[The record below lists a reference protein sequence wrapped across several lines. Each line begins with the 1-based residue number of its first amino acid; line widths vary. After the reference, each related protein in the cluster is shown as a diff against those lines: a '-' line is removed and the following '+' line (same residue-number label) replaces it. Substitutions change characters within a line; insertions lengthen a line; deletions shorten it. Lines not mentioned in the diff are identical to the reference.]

1 MLWGGGKAGGA
12 LAVLSSRAGLG
23 AEFKLTYEKVERLLF
38 LSESQNPRGLVAGVS
53 ALKNN
58 ATKFLNMQIL
68 PEIMKSF
75 SGGISLDSENISNI
89 VSLKDLS
96 VFLTKHPPANIN
108 RLILNSLHTAAA
120 RNTENL
126 KADAAAFIK
135 KYPRLGRLGSDI
147 LVSEVIKVRNDPN
160 YDATT
165 GVLQAAQTDL
175 NNYYNEFMKKVR
187 LARKN
192 LENQGLSQ
200 DIIEKK
206 TKNTIQKYNVH
217 IEYWHYALDQFS
229 FIRMNRDW
237 VGEGNLLTQDQY
249 MRAFADADRTKEA
262 LGIWIKQQSF
272 GTTVAQAVA
281 ILPGLQGYLD
291 SWMEA
296 VKFCRSSNELFKNWA
311 LAAKEIKT
319 SANQY
324 GSLLDSLI
332 SAAATRGKNWKP
344 KENIDRLKELKSKST
359 IGWSEIKKAKNNL
372 TPQNIEDAIK
382 TVCSRKDCD
391 AGEDIVKTLC
401 EEVSS
406 VAKKYL

>member
-1 MLWGGGKAGGA
+1 M
-12 LAVLSSRAGLG
+12 LAVWSSRAGLG
-23 AEFKLTYEKVERLLF
+23 AEFKLTYEKVEKLLF

-58 ATKFLNMQIL
+58 ATKFLGIPAMSRL
-68 PEIMKSF
+68 RAF
-75 SGGISLDSENISNI
+75 SGAISLDSENISNI

-126 KADAAAFIK
+126 NADAAAFIK
-135 KYPRLGRLGSDI
+135 EYPRLSRLGTDI
-147 LVSEVIKVRNDPN
+147 LVSEVVKVRNDPN
-160 YDATT
+160 YDAKT
-165 GVLQAAQTDL
+165 GVLQASQTDL
-175 NNYYNEFMKKVR
+175 DNCYNEFMKKVR
-187 LARKN
+187 LAQKN
-192 LENQGLSQ
+192 LKDQGLSP
-200 DIIEKK
+200 DIIKEK
-206 TKNTIQKYNVH
+206 TKNTIRKYGVA

-249 MRAFADADRTKEA
+249 IRAFADADRTKEA

-291 SWMEA
+291 SWMAA
-296 VKFCRSSNELFKNWA
+296 VKFCRSSNELFKSWA
-311 LAAKEIKT
+311 LAAEEIET

-332 SAAATRGKNWKP
+332 SAAESRGEDWKSAKNV
-344 KENIDRLKELKSKST
+344 NRLIELKSKAT

-391 AGEDIVKTLC
+391 VGEDIVKTLC
-401 EEVSS
+401 EEVNS